1 MRAYI
6 FIAMVA
12 MVATYLYTP
21 LIRHLAIQLGAVG
34 EVRARDVHTVPTPR
48 MGGVAMLLGF
58 ITAMFFASRLNFLQG
73 EFRQNHQA
81 WVVMAGAA
89 MICLLGVGCSNSPAS
104 CSSR

>member
-1 MRAYI
+1 
-6 FIAMVA
+6 
-12 MVATYLYTP
+12 
-21 LIRHLAIQLGAVG
+21 
-34 EVRARDVHTVPTPR
+34 

-89 MICLLGVGCSNSPAS
+89 MICLLGVADDVWDLDWMLKLAGQPAHLGIRGMGRSADLSGCLSRACSP
-104 CSSR
+104 RPR